1 MDAVAEAQLDEMFS
15 AMANVTRRAIVLR
28 LAQGEATVNEIAEPF
43 DIALPAVSKH
53 LTVLERAGVITR
65 GRRAQ
70 FRPCRLNPEVLDLVS
85 GWASTCRAV
94 WEGRLD
100 RMTDHLDQVGRERAR
115 DEDQQ
120 GGQAHD
126 RDT

>member
-1 MDAVAEAQLDEMFS
+1 MEAVAEAQLDEMFF
-15 AMANVTRRAIVLR
+15 AMANVTRRAIVMR

-70 FRPCRLNPEVLDLVS
+70 FRPCQLNPEVLDLVS
-85 GWASTCRAV
+85 EWASTCRAV

-100 RMTDHLDQVGRERAR
+100 RMTDHLNQIGQERAIN
-115 DEDQQ
+115 EDQQ
-120 GGQAHD
+120 GGDTRD